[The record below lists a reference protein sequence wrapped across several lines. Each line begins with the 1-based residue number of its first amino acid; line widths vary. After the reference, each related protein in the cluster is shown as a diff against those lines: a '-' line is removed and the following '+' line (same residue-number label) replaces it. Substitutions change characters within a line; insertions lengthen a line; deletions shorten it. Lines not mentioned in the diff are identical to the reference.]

1 MEAVKLKVGIM
12 ADWLV
17 GVPRLVMVQKIFLI
31 NRGVIKSGGSVSR
44 AVDYFS
50 VSLVIIYDVYFFVF
64 YLD

>member
-1 MEAVKLKVGIM
+1 MSHHGLMTFAF
-12 ADWLV
+12 LV
-17 GVPRLVMVQKIFLI
+17 FPIVLVWFKKIFLI
-31 NRGVIKSGGSVSR
+31 NRGVIQSGGSVSR